1 MSQTTQR
8 ENKAVVERAFEAWNQ
23 QDVDAFGEVYAEDV
37 VHRNVNLGG
46 LNALQESAEEWF
58 DAFPDLNH
66 TIEALV
72 SEDDLVVAR
81 VRITG
86 THEGSSDWYGG
97 IDPTGKEVEL
107 LGLFMERIQDGKI
120 VERWV
125 VESHLKLLDQV
136 DAVELTG

>member
-1 MSQTTQR
+1 MSQTTQQ
-8 ENKAVVERAFEAWNQ
+8 ENKAVVERAFEAWDD
-23 QDVDAFGEVYAEDV
+23 QDVTAFEEVYAEDV

-58 DAFPDLNH
+58 DAFPDLSH

-72 SEDDLVVAR
+72 AEDDLVVAR

-86 THEGSSDWYGG
+86 THESESDWYGG
-97 IDPTGKEVEL
+97 VEPTGEKVEL
-107 LGLFMERIQDGKI
+107 LGLFMERIQEGKI

-125 VESHLKLLDQV
+125 VENHLKLLDQV
-136 DAVELTG
+136 GAVELTG

>member
-1 MSQTTQR
+1 MSQTTQQ
-8 ENKAVVERAFEAWNQ
+8 ENKAVVERAFEAWDD
-23 QDVDAFGEVYAEDV
+23 QDATAFEEVYAEDV

-58 DAFPDLNH
+58 DAFPDLSH

-72 SEDDLVVAR
+72 AEDDLVVAR

-86 THEGSSDWYGG
+86 THEGESDWYGG
-97 IDPTGKEVEL
+97 VEPTGEKVEL
-107 LGLFMERIQDGKI
+107 LGLFMERIQEGKI

-125 VESHLKLLDQV
+125 VENHLKLLDQV
-136 DAVELTG
+136 GAVELTG